1 MADKKSKK
9 ARAEYAEKVERIKRL
24 ALIAMVSDDSLM
36 NRLVLKGGNAMD
48 LILGVGDRASKDLD
62 FSMSGELSAEEIEGF
77 REKVERLLHGA
88 FAPEGFTVID
98 VNFSVAPPSE
108 KATDPALF
116 FWGGYQID
124 FKVIETSRAK
134 ELQGDLA
141 RLRNEAFVLGESGS
155 SKFSIEISK
164 FEYCEQ
170 KEVAEIEGYRIYV
183 YSPAMIVAEKLRAIC
198 QKTDEYAE
206 IIRTKSQGQ
215 RARDFFDI
223 HVLLERFKIELVSPE
238 NLALVRSVF
247 EAKKVPLHLL
257 SRINSYKERHRP
269 GFESVRATVKAGAK
283 LKDFDY
289 YFNYV
294 VGKAAGLHSLW
305 EE

>member
-1 MADKKSKK
+1 MANQSSKK
-9 ARAEYAEKVERIKRL
+9 AKEEYAEKVERIKRL

-48 LILGVGDRASKDLD
+48 LILGVGSRASKDLD
-62 FSMSGELSAEEIEGF
+62 FSMSGELSEEEVLGF
-77 REKVERLLHGA
+77 RDKVEGLLRGA
-88 FAPEGFTVID
+88 FTPEGFTVMD

-124 FKVIETSRAK
+124 FKVIETVRAE
-134 ELQGDLA
+134 ELHSDVA
-141 RLRNEAFVLGESGS
+141 KLRNEAFVLGESGS

-170 KEVAEIEGYRIYV
+170 KEAAEIEGYRIYV

-206 IIRTKSQGQ
+206 IIRTRSQGQ

-223 HVLLERFKIELVSPE
+223 YGLIKKFRIDLTTPE
-238 NLALVRSVF
+238 NLELVRSVF
-247 EAKKVPLHLL
+247 DAKKVPLHLL
-257 SRINSYKERHRP
+257 NRIEAYKERHRP
-269 GFESVRATVKAGAK
+269 GFETVRATVRAGTE
-283 LKDFDY
+283 LRDFDF
-289 YFNYV
+289 YFDYV
-294 VGKAAGLHSLW
+294 IGKGKELQSLW